1 MPWTNMNI
9 TCSFTNPSI
18 YQYHFTL
25 CQFSWLISFLDC
37 DHLSWL
43 WSVFLTVISCLEC
56 DQFSWLWSVFLTVI
70 SCLDCDHLSWLWSVF
85 LTVISFLE
93 CDQLSWLWSFVL
105 TVISFLEFDQF
116 SWQWSVFLNV
126 ISVLE
131 CDQFSWMWSVFLI
144 VISFLDCDHFIETTQ
159 NWFQMPQKSPKTF
172 NFYWSE
178 NILLFFV
185 HIVKVHIV
193 KFLFILLD
201 QNFFLP
207 AVLQGLVCLAY
218 TADIWYKLFDWL
230 VEELGLVH
238 VHRGKNRAW
247 IIGEEVTN

>member
-18 YQYHFTL
+18 YQYHFT
-25 CQFSWLISFLDC
+25 FMSSWMWSVFLNVISFLDC

-43 WSVFLTVISCLEC
+43 WSVVLTVISFLEC
-56 DQFSWLWSVFLTVI
+56 DQFSWLWSFV
-70 SCLDCDHLSWLWSVF
+70 
-85 LTVISFLE
+85 LTVISFLD

-105 TVISFLEFDQF
+105 TVIICLDCDQF
-116 SWQWSVFLNV
+116 SWMWSVVLTV
-126 ISVLE
+126 IICLE
-131 CDQFSWMWSVFLI
+131 CNQCSWMWSVFLI

-178 NILLFFV
+178 NILLVF
-185 HIVKVHIV
+185 VHIV

-201 QNFFLP
+201 RNFFLP
-207 AVLQGLVCLAY
+207 AMLQGLVCLAY

-238 VHRGKNRAW
+238 VHRG
-247 IIGEEVTN
+247 